1 MQTWHL
7 LAAGRAPLKRC
18 QKVEG
23 PGLSGLMID
32 FPINHW
38 VVEKEGRRRNPH
50 VSFAAAATTLFVSRR
65 SRAQSMR
72 TYAFLYWQ
80 VGLLWWLSGSSSQVT
95 VLNQLDN
102 VIEYFLKQ
110 HSYFYKA
117 M

>member
-50 VSFAAAATTLFVSRR
+50 VSFAAAAVRNKCVRTLFYIGKLVS
-65 SRAQSMR
+65 
-72 TYAFLYWQ
+72 
-80 VGLLWWLSGSSSQVT
+80 SGGCPDQAVKSQ
-95 VLNQLDN
+95 
-102 VIEYFLKQ
+102 Y
-110 HSYFYKA
+110 
-117 M
+117 

>member
-38 VVEKEGRRRNPH
+38 VGEKEGRRRNPH
-50 VSFAAAATTLFVSRR
+50 VSFAAAARLFVPRR
-65 SRAQSMR
+65 RRAQ
-72 TYAFLYWQ
+72 
-80 VGLLWWLSGSSSQVT
+80 
-95 VLNQLDN
+95 
-102 VIEYFLKQ
+102 
-110 HSYFYKA
+110 
-117 M
+117 